1 MSDNPILLVQR
12 ILGGGKNEKNI
23 WLIVSAIAVITLF
36 AFISSTGTDL
46 FTVLLLIVG
55 AILVFI
61 GLKGRKVEAKIPMYL
76 PILTKEEKAHYLK
89 SGMCLPSEIELF
101 RETMN
106 QTKQQIEH
114 LQKHQPQQ

>member
-1 MSDNPILLVQR
+1 M
-12 ILGGGKNEKNI
+12 KKNI

-61 GLKGRKVEAKIPMYL
+61 GLKGRKVEANPNVL
-76 PILTKEEKAHYLK
+76 PVLLQSFK
-89 SGMCLPSEIELF
+89 STI
-101 RETMN
+101 
-106 QTKQQIEH
+106 K
-114 LQKHQPQQ
+114 

>member
-1 MSDNPILLVQR
+1 MKKYLADRFCDRCNH
-12 ILGGGKNEKNI
+12 
-23 WLIVSAIAVITLF
+23 TF

-61 GLKGRKVEAKIPMYL
+61 GLKGRKVEANPNVL
-76 PILTKEEKAHYLK
+76 PILTKEKAHYLK
-89 SGMCLPSEIELF
+89 SGMSPSEIELF

-114 LQKHQPQQ
+114 LQKTSTAAIN

>member
-1 MSDNPILLVQR
+1 MSNNPYITCPKNFR
-12 ILGGGKNEKNI
+12 RRKNEKKNI

-61 GLKGRKVEAKIPMYL
+61 GLKGRKVEANPNVL
-76 PILTKEEKAHYLK
+76 PILTKEKRSALLEKRYVSK
-89 SGMCLPSEIELF
+89 
-101 RETMN
+101 
-106 QTKQQIEH
+106 
-114 LQKHQPQQ
+114 